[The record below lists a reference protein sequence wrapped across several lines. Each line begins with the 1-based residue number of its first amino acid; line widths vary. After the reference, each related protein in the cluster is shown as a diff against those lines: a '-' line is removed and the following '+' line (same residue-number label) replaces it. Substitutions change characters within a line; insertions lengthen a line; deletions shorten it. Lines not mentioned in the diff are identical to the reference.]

1 MPPVDGRRWPDIVER
16 FGRARGQFIDMGSE
30 SMSMMGP
37 IDPLLRGVPIAL
49 NTVDIAALYVE
60 HRARLFGVAA
70 AITLD
75 RSLAEEIV
83 QDAFAGLQRHAGRVE
98 NPGGYLQ
105 RSVVNISL
113 NHMSRRR
120 VAARHP
126 AVPEV
131 PASTAEIDETW
142 TSVLGLPA
150 NQRAVVVLRFWQDM
164 TIDAIADTLGW
175 PAGSVKSTLHR
186 ALKHLKEE
194 LR

>member
-1 MPPVDGRRWPDIVER
+1 
-16 FGRARGQFIDMGSE
+16 
-30 SMSMMGP
+30 MSMMGP
-37 IDPLLRGVPIAL
+37 IDPLLRAAPMARS
-49 NTVDIAALYVE
+49 TVDIAALYVE
-60 HRARLFGVAA
+60 HRGRLLGVAA

-75 RSLAEEIV
+75 RALAEEIV
-83 QDAFAGLQRHAGRVE
+83 QDAFAGLQRHASRVE
-98 NPGGYLQ
+98 NAVGYLH

-113 NHMSRRR
+113 NQMSRRR
-120 VAARHP
+120 VAERHP
-126 AVPEV
+126 AVPDV

-186 ALKHLKEE
+186 ALKHLKED

>member
-1 MPPVDGRRWPDIVER
+1 
-16 FGRARGQFIDMGSE
+16 MGSE
-30 SMSMMGP
+30 SMSMRGP
-37 IDPLLRGVPIAL
+37 IDPLMRAVPAMR
-49 NTVDIAALYVE
+49 TSVDVEALYLE
-60 HRARLFGVAA
+60 HRRRLLGVAA

-75 RSLAEEIV
+75 RALAEEIV
-83 QDAFAGLQRHAGRVE
+83 QDAFAGLQRHAGRVA
-98 NPGGYLQ
+98 NPVGYLQ

-113 NHMSRRR
+113 NAMSRRR

-126 AVPEV
+126 AVPELV
-131 PASTAEIDETW
+131 ASTAEIDETW

-175 PAGSVKSTLHR
+175 PTGSVKSTLHR